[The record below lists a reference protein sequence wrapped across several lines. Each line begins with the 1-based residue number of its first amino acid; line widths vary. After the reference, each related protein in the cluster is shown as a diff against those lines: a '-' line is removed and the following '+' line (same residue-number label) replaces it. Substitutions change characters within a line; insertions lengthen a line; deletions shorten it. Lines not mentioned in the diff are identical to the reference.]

1 MLLLSSGGQTQ
12 GKDSADPSRLL
23 LNDEATGEFSD
34 PLKGASGQ
42 RRVISM
48 LLLPFDQLMAETI
61 KILDQQGFEVDPPLD
76 SLQESQVISVRK
88 KEAKV
93 SNSGEKIN
101 DKETRSGEVKKEKK
115 TRSVDN
121 EKEKKTRSV
130 DSEKE
135 KKTRSVDSEKDRVT
149 RSVDDEKNKK
159 TRSVDGEKDRVT
171 RSVDGEKDKKTR
183 SVDGEKDRVTRS
195 VDGEKDRVTRSVD
208 GEKDRV
214 TRSVDGEK
222 DRVTRSVDGE
232 KDRVTRSVDGEKDRV
247 TRSVDG
253 EKDRVTRSVDGE
265 KDRVTRSVENVKD
278 SEEDDIFLFR
288 LKNSSFL
295 NTFEDL
301 RKKIE
306 EDEEKSYSSALLST
320 SNEHSSQ
327 SGKTENLEF
336 DGKVNSQ
343 EAVPD
348 SSKEQRKF
356 LSSQLKKKTGVLW
369 GNSSEETEDLN
380 NSALTKVQSKVTM
393 GLFC

>member
-1 MLLLSSGGQTQ
+1 MKNCLIKDLSIKKNQLLVNLSIFILSPAIVLLLSSGVQTQ

-23 LNDEATGEFSD
+23 LNDEATGEFRD

-115 TRSVDN
+115 TRSGEVK
-121 EKEKKTRSV
+121 KEKKTRSV
-130 DSEKE
+130 D
-135 KKTRSVDSEKDRVT
+135 DEKD
-149 RSVDDEKNKK
+149 KK
-159 TRSVDGEKDRVT
+159 T

-183 SVDGEKDRVTRS
+183 SVDGEKDIKTRL
-195 VDGEKDRVTRSVD
+195 VDGEKDKKTSSVD
-208 GEKDRV
+208 D
-214 TRSVDGEK
+214 
-222 DRVTRSVDGE
+222 
-232 KDRVTRSVDGEKDRV
+232 
-247 TRSVDG
+247 
-253 EKDRVTRSVDGE
+253 E

-295 NTFEDL
+295 NTFADL

-327 SGKTENLEF
+327 SGKMENLEF

-369 GNSSEETEDLN
+369 GNSSEGTEDLN